1 MATGSAG
8 CTSCATNSSPE
19 GCGVVMGAG
28 VGATAAACVGVD
40 GLACLAPVSL
50 LEVFFSGDFSV
61 GAEDEPAFE

>member
-1 MATGSAG
+1 
-8 CTSCATNSSPE
+8 
-19 GCGVVMGAG
+19 MGAG

-61 GAEDEPAFE
+61 GAEDEPALE